1 MHVVLASRT
10 FEKQFRKLTRTE
22 QERLRKAWRALAD
35 DPLTPRSGADIKQLA
50 GTEPA
55 KHRIRIGDWRIIYL
69 VDGSQVKMIELF
81 RRGRGYRE

>member
-22 QERLRKAWRALAD
+22 QERLRKAWRVLAD
-35 DPLTPRSGADIKQLA
+35 DPLTPRSGADIRQLA